1 MRVIKTIEIEG
12 KPAAA
17 LFDSGAFHSYVLKK
31 YLKGKKKRLVEVA
44 APYEVSLGGKTFK
57 VREEAII
64 NGKIEGLGFHT
75 MVVPIDALGDVDGHT
90 LDAIIGAITMEH
102 WEISV
107 DPKSGS
113 LGLDGLRRREFTD
126 Y

>member
-12 KPAAA
+12 KPAVA
-17 LFDSGAFHSYVLKK
+17 LFDSGAFHSYVLKR

-44 APYEVSLGGKTFK
+44 APYEVSMGGKTFK
-57 VREEAII
+57 VHHEAII
-64 NGKIEGLGFHT
+64 NGKIEGLGFNT
-75 MVVPIDALGDVDGHT
+75 TVVPVDELGVADGHS
-90 LDAIIGAITMEH
+90 LEAIIGAITMEH

-107 DPKSGS
+107 DPKNGS